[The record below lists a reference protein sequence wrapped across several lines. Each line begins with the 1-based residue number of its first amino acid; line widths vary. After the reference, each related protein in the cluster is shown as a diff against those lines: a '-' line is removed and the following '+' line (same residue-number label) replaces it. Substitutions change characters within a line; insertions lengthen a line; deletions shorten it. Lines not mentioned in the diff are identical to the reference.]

1 MITLWSNSDVQLRT
15 HREAEAINVLK
26 NTKRDERSTKYFTK
40 VYSNIVLVNRA
51 TAIHNFEIL
60 LVHQK
65 IPGRNKKAICR

>member
-1 MITLWSNSDVQLRT
+1 MVTVWSNFDLQLRT

-51 TAIHNFEIL
+51 TAIHTITL
-60 LVHQK
+60 KIIHQK
-65 IPGRNKKAICR
+65 IPDRN